1 MVIPKDE
8 IVNLLPGAGDELG
21 LRSGLWQG
29 LEEFVRCRE
38 DTSFDYINVGRY
50 LHRGSKLWRGRSAGK
65 PLIGSDRA
73 NAEGGTVVGQK

>member
-1 MVIPKDE
+1 
-8 IVNLLPGAGDELG
+8 
-21 LRSGLWQG
+21 